1 MQNKIILSIASLII
15 FGISEIGF
23 GQTESSIKKTRVVG
37 DSLYQSNIKKS
48 RLYGVY
54 IPKDLEDAVL
64 ELEKLSSP
72 EAQMKY
78 KLADENLVAQKLRFG
93 IGRWMEYN
101 WNFEEGSRL
110 SHLLREKGINHS
122 DDMVHFM
129 LIIFHRH
136 LNKKDLNVDILAN
149 EIIEKRKALIKAQ
162 QDKNTI
168 ETIQKN

>member
-1 MQNKIILSIASLII
+1 MQNKILLSIASLII
-15 FGISEIGF
+15 LGIPQIVF
-23 GQTESSIKKTRVVG
+23 GQNQSSATKTKVVG

-54 IPKDLEDAVL
+54 IPKDIDDAVL

-72 EAQMKY
+72 EAQK
-78 KLADENLVAQKLRFG
+78 KFRLAEENLVAQKLRFG

-136 LNKKDLNVDILAN
+136 LNKKDLNIDILAN